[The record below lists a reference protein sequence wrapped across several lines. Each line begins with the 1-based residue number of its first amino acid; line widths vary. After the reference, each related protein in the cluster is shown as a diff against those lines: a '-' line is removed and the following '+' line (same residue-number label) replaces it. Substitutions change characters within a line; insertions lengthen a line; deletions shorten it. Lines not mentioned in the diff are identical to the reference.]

1 MLQRFIKAQRF
12 LKSDKG
18 SISVEAALV
27 MGFILTPLM
36 LGTWDVAQIA
46 TGQSQAQEAL
56 QDTLTYVAAGNAS
69 NTTGIT
75 TAAQKAYGSSMSVS
89 TSKVC
94 YCVQTGT
101 TTPTKPTSVS
111 CSGSCSTGNDLEQFM
126 SITVTKAVKIPFTV
140 PYLGSTYTVMSTGQV
155 RTG

>member
-1 MLQRFIKAQRF
+1 MLQRFSKANA
-12 LKSDKG
+12 G

-46 TGQSQAQEAL
+46 TGKSQVQEAL
-56 QDTLTYVAAGNAS
+56 QDALTYVAAGNAS
-69 NTTGIT
+69 NATGIT
-75 TAAQKAYGSSMSVS
+75 NAAQTAYGTSISLS
-89 TSKVC
+89 TSTVC

-111 CSGSCSTGNDLEQFM
+111 CSGSCGTGNDLEQFM
-126 SITVTKAVKIPFTV
+126 SITASKTVKIPFAV
-140 PYLGSTYTVMSTGQV
+140 PYLGSTVTVKSTGQV